1 MKKRT
6 FALLLALV
14 LLVSA
19 APTAL
24 ALDAGVQRV
33 TLGANLTDEQRAQIY
48 KDFGIDQGSV
58 KELQVT
64 NTEERN
70 YLSGL
75 VSDNKIGNAALSCV
89 YIKTLPAG
97 SGLKISTN
105 NINWCSKDMYVNALT
120 TAGIS
125 DAEVRVSAPYAVS
138 GTAAL
143 TGLYKAYEDITG
155 KKLDTGAK
163 STAVQEI
170 VVTGN
175 LAQLIGNADATEL
188 VNQLKLIL
196 DKTRTMSDDE
206 VRAQIREIAKNM
218 NISLTDSQMEQV
230 LSLCRSLEKLDSK
243 QLAEK
248 VEALKNSLTTAN
260 KVQQTLNNV
269 GETATKVWTDVKGFF
284 VSAGNFIANLFK

>member
-6 FALLLALV
+6 VALLLAFI
-14 LLVSA
+14 LLLGA
-19 APTAL
+19 APAAL
-24 ALDAGVQRV
+24 ALDAGVERV
-33 TLGANLTDEQRAQIY
+33 TLGANLDSAQRAKIY
-48 KDFGIDQGSV
+48 KDFGIEEGSV

-64 NTEERN
+64 NDEERS
-70 YLSGL
+70 YLNGL
-75 VSDNKIGNAALSCV
+75 VSDGKIGNVALSCV

-97 SGLKISTN
+97 SGLQITTS

-125 DAEVRVSAPYAVS
+125 DAEVRVSAPFAVS

-155 KKLDTGAK
+155 TKLDTGAK
-163 STAVQEI
+163 AAAVQEI

-175 LAQLIGNADATEL
+175 LAELIGDADATEL

-196 DKTRTMSDDE
+196 DKTKTMSDDE
-206 VRAQIREIAKNM
+206 VRQEIRNIAKNL
-218 NISLTDSQMEQV
+218 NVSLTDAQMEQI
-230 LSLCRSLEKLDSK
+230 LSLCRSMEKLDSK

-248 VEALKNSLTTAN
+248 VNSLKSTITAAG
-260 KVQQTLNNV
+260 KAQQTA
-269 GETATKVWTDVKGFF
+269 GKVWDNVKSFF
-284 VSAGNFIANLFK
+284 SSVGNFFSNLFKQK